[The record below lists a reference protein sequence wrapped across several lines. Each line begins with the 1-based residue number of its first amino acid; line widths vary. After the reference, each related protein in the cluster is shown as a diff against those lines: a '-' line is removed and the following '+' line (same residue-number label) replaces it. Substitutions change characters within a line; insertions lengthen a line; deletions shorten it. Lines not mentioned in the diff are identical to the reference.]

1 MFQLSYE
8 IKCYDD
14 NTSLSQK
21 TETLL
26 EYAKTSLFLVDNL
39 ETTLPRWNRVGFSGA
54 IFALEWGRFIVSEN
68 K

>member
-1 MFQLSYE
+1 MFQSSYE

-14 NTSLSQK
+14 NTSPTRK

-26 EYAKTSLFLVDNL
+26 EYAKTCLFLVDNL

-54 IFALEWGRFIVSEN
+54 QFAQEWARFIVSEN